1 MSTPDPWAADPDGP
15 SLNENPGV
23 TDVQTAGRHLIV
35 GLADGTSV
43 TLAHTPAPEM
53 EAEPG

>member
-1 MSTPDPWAADPDGP
+1 MSTPDPWVADPDGP

-23 TDVQTAGRHLIV
+23 TDAQTAGRHLIV